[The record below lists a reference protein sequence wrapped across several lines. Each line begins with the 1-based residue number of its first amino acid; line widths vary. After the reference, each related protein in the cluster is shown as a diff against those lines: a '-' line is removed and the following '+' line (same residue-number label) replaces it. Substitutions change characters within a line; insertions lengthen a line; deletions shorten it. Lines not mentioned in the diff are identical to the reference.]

1 MENTD
6 VVAQGLSFTFDPVS
20 GALLANYVPNPGGPG
35 LDSVMLREALRGQG
49 YGDLHF
55 VDKVL
60 DGFVHKAREAQA
72 PLSLPIGKRLDAELK
87 IVATDNLMT
96 AFMTL
101 SPAKGGKVL
110 LLADILAALQQQG
123 FTFGIMQEA
132 IEAALARGHC
142 ERLPIAQGVPPVPG
156 CAAHFENLLAER
168 EKHQLETDENAV
180 VLYRDLSHLLLVKQ
194 GDLLL
199 RRIPPLPG
207 RDGTNIKGQVV
218 SAPALPEIQ
227 FADKNQGA
235 ELDPEDANLLVAACA
250 GQPVITRNGALVNST
265 LEVGDLDLS
274 TGNIEFDGT
283 IRIKGDV
290 KAGMRLKASGDV
302 IVLGT
307 VESAHISAG
316 GNVAVRGGIIGRPN
330 SQAGGVGLPA
340 DTARIECGGTLQA
353 MFTENARIKAA
364 DAIHVEFYA
373 RQCELFARNEI
384 VVGKRGA
391 RNSHLAGGVAQASMR
406 VKALNLGT
414 PNGLKTLVQVGSD
427 PYLAQEL
434 AEKEASFKHKLAELD
449 QVQKLI
455 AHFKQNP
462 QKAGGGVAE
471 KIESTRRQVA
481 SAIFILIEEKNEL
494 LAKLSLTQEARVE
507 VGEALFDGV
516 EIRIGKQ
523 IGRVHETRGPCVV
536 HLAEGVIVFEAAGG
550 ADSARLGGGRTDAKK

>member
-20 GALLANYVPNPGGPG
+20 GDLLANYLPTPGGPG
-35 LDSVMLREALRGQG
+35 LDSAMLREALGAQG
-49 YGDLHF
+49 YGEFHF
-55 VDKVL
+55 GDKAL
-60 DGFVHKAREAQA
+60 DGFIVKAREAQA

-101 SPAKGGKVL
+101 TPAKGGKAL
-110 LLADILAALQQQG
+110 LLEDILAALQQQG
-123 FTFGIMQEA
+123 FTFGIAQDA

-142 ERLPIAQGVPPVPG
+142 ERLPIAHGVPPVPG
-156 CAAHFENLLAER
+156 CAAHFKNMLEER
-168 EKHQLETDENAV
+168 EKHLFEADENAV

-235 ELDPEDANLLVAACA
+235 VLDPEDANLLVAACA

-265 LEVGDLDLS
+265 LEVGDLDLA

-316 GNVAVRGGIIGRPN
+316 GNVAVKGGIIGRPN

-340 DTARIECGGTLQA
+340 DTAHIECGGSLQA
-353 MFTENARIKAA
+353 VFLENARVKAA
-364 DAIHVEFYA
+364 DSIRIDFYA

-384 VVGKRGA
+384 VVGKRGVK
-391 RNSHLAGGVAQASMR
+391 NSHLAGGVTQATLL

-427 PYLAQEL
+427 PYLIQEL
-434 AEKEASFKHKLAELD
+434 AEKEVVFKRKLAELD

-462 QKAGGGVAE
+462 QKAAGGVGE
-471 KIESTRRQVA
+471 KIEATRKQVA

-494 LAKLSLTQEARVE
+494 TAKLGLTQQARVE
-507 VGEALFDGV
+507 VGEALYDGV

-523 IGRVHETRGPCVV
+523 VGRVRERHGACAAR
-536 HLAEGVIVFEAAGG
+536 LAEGVVVVG
-550 ADSARLGGGRTDAKK
+550 

>member
-6 VVAQGLSFTFDPVS
+6 AVTTDTAASTDAPAQRLSFTFDPVS
-20 GALLANYVPNPGGPG
+20 GDLLANYAPLPGGPG
-35 LDSVMLREALRGQG
+35 LDSALLRAALDEQG
-49 YGDLHF
+49 YGEFHF
-55 VDKVL
+55 ADKAL
-60 DGFVHKAREAQA
+60 DGFIVKAREAQA

-101 SPAKGGKVL
+101 TPAKGGKAL
-110 LLADILAALQQQG
+110 GLEDILAALQQQG
-123 FTFGIMQEA
+123 FTFGIAQDA

-142 ERLPIAQGVPPVPG
+142 ERLAVAQGIPPVPG
-156 CAAHFENLLAER
+156 CAAHFKNLLEER
-168 EKHQLETDENAV
+168 EKHLLEADENAV

-207 RDGTNIKGQVV
+207 CDGTNIKGQVV

-235 ELDPEDANLLVAACA
+235 VLDPQDANLLVAACA
-250 GQPVITRNGALVNST
+250 GQPVITRNGALVNSM
-265 LEVGDLDLS
+265 LEVNDLDLA

-316 GNVAVRGGIIGRPN
+316 GNVAVKGGIIGRPN
-330 SQAGGVGLPA
+330 AQAGGVGLPA

-353 MFTENARIKAA
+353 VFLEHARVKAA
-364 DAIHVEFYA
+364 DSIHIDFYA

-391 RNSHLAGGVAQASMR
+391 KNSHLAGGIAQATML

-414 PNGLKTLVQVGSD
+414 PTGLKTLVQVGSD
-427 PYLAQEL
+427 PYITQEI
-434 AEKEASFKHKLAELD
+434 ADKEVVFKRKLAELD

-455 AHFKQNP
+455 AHFKLNP
-462 QKAGGGVAE
+462 QKAAGGVGE
-471 KIESTRRQVA
+471 KIEATRKQIA

-494 LAKLSLTQEARVE
+494 TAKLSLTQQARVE
-507 VGEALFDGV
+507 IGEALFDGV

-523 IGRVHETRGPCVV
+523 VGRVRERHGACSAR
-536 HLAEGVIVFEAAGG
+536 LAEGVIVVG
-550 ADSARLGGGRTDAKK
+550 

>member
-20 GALLANYVPNPGGPG
+20 GDLLANYAPLPGGPG
-35 LDSVMLREALRGQG
+35 LDSALLRAALDEQG
-49 YGDLHF
+49 YGEFHF
-55 VDKVL
+55 ADKAL
-60 DGFVHKAREAQA
+60 DGFIVKAREAQA

-101 SPAKGGKVL
+101 TPAKGGKAL
-110 LLADILAALQQQG
+110 GLEDILAALQQQG
-123 FTFGIMQEA
+123 FTFGIAQDA

-142 ERLPIAQGVPPVPG
+142 ERLPVAQGIPPVPG
-156 CAAHFENLLAER
+156 CAAHFKNLLEER
-168 EKHQLETDENAV
+168 EKHLLEADENAV

-235 ELDPEDANLLVAACA
+235 VLDPLDANLRVAACA
-250 GQPVITRNGALVNST
+250 GQPVITRNGALVNSM
-265 LEVGDLDLS
+265 LEVNDLDLA

-316 GNVAVRGGIIGRPN
+316 GNVAVKGGIIGRPN
-330 SQAGGVGLPA
+330 AQAGGVGLPA

-353 MFTENARIKAA
+353 VFLENARVKAA
-364 DAIHVEFYA
+364 DSIHIDFYA

-391 RNSHLAGGVAQASMR
+391 KNSHLAGGIAQATML

-414 PNGLKTLVQVGSD
+414 PTGLKTLVQVGSD
-427 PYLAQEL
+427 PYITQEI
-434 AEKEASFKHKLAELD
+434 ADKEVVFKRKLAELD

-455 AHFKQNP
+455 AHFKLNP
-462 QKAGGGVAE
+462 QKAAGGVGE
-471 KIESTRRQVA
+471 KIEATRKQIA

-494 LAKLSLTQEARVE
+494 TAKLSLTQQARVE
-507 VGEALFDGV
+507 IGEALFDGV

-523 IGRVHETRGPCVV
+523 VGRVRERHGACSAR
-536 HLAEGVIVFEAAGG
+536 LAEGVIVVG
-550 ADSARLGGGRTDAKK
+550 

>member
-6 VVAQGLSFTFDPVS
+6 VAAQGLSFTFDPVS
-20 GALLANYVPNPGGPG
+20 GDLLANYVPNPGGPG

-49 YGDLHF
+49 YGEFHF
-55 VDKVL
+55 VDKAL
-60 DGFVHKAREAQA
+60 DGFIVKAREAQA

-101 SPAKGGKVL
+101 TPAKGGKAL
-110 LLADILAALQQQG
+110 LLEDILAALQQQG
-123 FTFGIMQEA
+123 FTFGIVQEA
-132 IEAALARGHC
+132 IDGALAKGQC
-142 ERLPIAQGVPPVPG
+142 ERLPIVQGVPSVPG
-156 CAAHFENLLAER
+156 SAARFENLLAER
-168 EKHQLETDENAV
+168 EKHLLEADENAV

-194 GDLLL
+194 GDQLL
-199 RRIPPLPG
+199 RRIPPVQG
-207 RDGTNIKGQVV
+207 HDGTNIKGQVV
-218 SAPALPEIQ
+218 SAPSLPEIH
-227 FADKNQGA
+227 FADKNPGA
-235 ELDPEDANLLVAACA
+235 ELDPQDENVLLAACS
-250 GQPVITRNGALVNST
+250 GQPVITRNGATVNSL
-265 LEVGDLDLS
+265 LEVNNLDLS
-274 TGNIEFDGT
+274 TGSVDFDGT
-283 IRIKGDV
+283 IRVKGDV

-302 IVLGT
+302 IVLGI
-307 VESAHISAG
+307 VEAAQISAG
-316 GNVAVRGGIIGRPN
+316 GNIAVKGGIIGRAN
-330 SQAGGVGLPA
+330 SQAGAVGLPA

-391 RNSHLAGGVAQASMR
+391 RNSHLAGGVAQATMR

-434 AEKEASFKHKLAELD
+434 ADKEALFKHKLAELD

-455 AHFKQNP
+455 AHFKLNP
-462 QKAGGGVAE
+462 QKAAGGVGE
-471 KIESTRRQVA
+471 KIESTRKQIA

-523 IGRVHETRGPCVV
+523 IGRVHETRGPCAV
-536 HLAEGVIVFEAAGG
+536 HLAEGVIVFEAVGG
-550 ADSARLGGGRTDAKK
+550 AGSARLGGGRTDEKK